1 MHPLEAETARRLLRG
16 ELEYRGRKR
25 ERNAEEVKLASGG
38 GELGGGGRGQRAPE
52 AQRRRAT
59 ARPTTQGENTFPAA
73 LAEHQAPCR
82 LLRILPGQALHSL
95 HLAGRTRSFIKV
107 TRQTRVRHGI

>member
-38 GELGGGGRGQRAPE
+38 GELGGGGEASGPQKLSVGGQRPGP
-52 AQRRRAT
+52 RHRVRT
-59 ARPTTQGENTFPAA
+59 RFPAA

>member
-38 GELGGGGRGQRAPE
+38 GELGGGG
-52 AQRRRAT
+52 
-59 ARPTTQGENTFPAA
+59 ARPAGPRSSASEGNGPA
-73 LAEHQAPCR
+73 HDT
-82 LLRILPGQALHSL
+82 G
-95 HLAGRTRSFIKV
+95 
-107 TRQTRVRHGI
+107 